1 MILKYVIYYIFIEFS
16 HKNRMYH
23 NSNDFISIL
32 YNFLSISYIIYRF
45 YTIFIDFLQII
56 SILYNFYRFSI
67 ILILQFYRKRFFLQK
82 KRPLRENAHTAK
94 YFYVFFSK
102 KKAPAGKC
110 THGKNIFNNLKDFN
124 NSKGF

>member
-1 MILKYVIYYIFIEFS
+1 MIKKYKIYYIFIEFS

-32 YNFLSISYIIYRF
+32 YNFLSISYIIYWF

-82 KRPLRENAHTAK
+82 KGPCGKMHTRQNILTYFSPKKSPCGKMHTRQK
-94 YFYVFFSK
+94 YF
-102 KKAPAGKC
+102 
-110 THGKNIFNNLKDFN
+110 
-124 NSKGF
+124 

>member
-1 MILKYVIYYIFIEFS
+1 
-16 HKNRMYH
+16 MYH

-67 ILILQFYRKRFFLQK
+67 ILILQFYRKRFFLKK

-94 YFYVFFSK
+94 YFYVFFSI

-110 THGKNIFNNLKDFN
+110 RHSKKRFYYFFPGKEFLH
-124 NSKGF
+124 SKICHI

>member
-1 MILKYVIYYIFIEFS
+1 MIQIYIYIIYCMFIEFS

-32 YNFLSISYIIYRF
+32 YKFLSISYIIYRL

-67 ILILQFYRKRFFLQK
+67 ILILQFYRKRFFLKKKAPAGKCTHGKIFLRIFVK

-94 YFYVFFSK
+94 
-102 KKAPAGKC
+102 
-110 THGKNIFNNLKDFN
+110 IF
-124 NSKGF
+124 